1 MYHAEH
7 ISIFTGS
14 ILSCMLI
21 QCLLTGGV
29 LIKRQQDT
37 FICPCNPT
45 NKLRKVKLKLLVTDV
60 ITIIGSEPACAIQ
73 VGGHLSLS
81 NGCDAYRRVMAVHM
95 EVLAGHG
102 ETCRWMSAAAG
113 TLGNWLLDSIL
124 FILFYVFNN
133 KSKRALNT

>member
-95 EVLAGHG
+95 RCWLGMARHAGG
-102 ETCRWMSAAAG
+102 CQLQLELWAIG
-113 TLGNWLLDSIL
+113 FWIV
-124 FILFYVFNN
+124 FYLFYSMYLII
-133 KSKRALNT
+133 KAKGH